1 MERAIRGAC
10 RGRSLLA
17 LALSLL
23 IGSAS
28 CNGQKNAQ
36 YPHARDPD
44 TTRYRL
50 LLRENPVD
58 PSEAMHC
65 YAACQPQPSP
75 RGYLDC
81 LMACPGF
88 EVTPQEYCAP
98 DEVPP
103 VAACFT
109 ARKIPAKAEPP
120 PGMVVLE
127 VIGAFAVV
135 IAAASLCSSSAGR
148 CGGFDTIPP
157 PH

>member
-1 MERAIRGAC
+1 MEGAVRGD
-10 RGRSLLA
+10 RGDRSLVVI
-17 LALSLL
+17 ALSLL
-23 IGSAS
+23 LGSAG
-28 CNGQKNAQ
+28 CNGQKRAQ
-36 YPHARDPD
+36 YVHARDPD

-58 PSEAMHC
+58 PSDAMHC

-81 LMACPGF
+81 LRACPGF
-88 EVTPQEYCAP
+88 EITPQEYCAP

-109 ARKIPAKAEPP
+109 ARKIPAKTEPP

-127 VIGAFAVV
+127 VIGTFAIV
-135 IAAASLCSSSAGR
+135 IAATSLCSSSAGR
-148 CGGFDTIPP
+148 CGYDTFPP

>member
-1 MERAIRGAC
+1 MGRVLGGLG
-10 RGRSLLA
+10 RGRSVLA
-17 LALSLL
+17 VALSLL
-23 IGSAS
+23 LALPS
-28 CNGQKNAQ
+28 CNAQKRTK
-36 YPHARDPD
+36 YGHARDPD

-58 PSEAMHC
+58 PAGAMHC
-65 YAACQPQPSP
+65 YAACQPQLSP

-88 EVTPQEYCAP
+88 DITPQEYCAP

-109 ARKIPAKAEPP
+109 ARKIPAKTEPP
-120 PGMVVLE
+120 PGMIVLE
-127 VIGAFAVV
+127 VVGMFAIV
-135 IAAASLCSSSAGR
+135 IAAASLCNSSASH
-148 CGGFDTIPP
+148 CGNNTFPP